1 MSQENQPTIEARLEE
16 QEYYSPPPEFV
27 DQANAND
34 RSIYDRFDAFP
45 DGFEEYANLLDWDEH
60 WTDVLDASDPPFYNW
75 FTGGR
80 LNASYNCVDRHLEA
94 YGDKTAI
101 LWEGEPG
108 DSRRLAYQDLY
119 REVNEFAAMFRDV
132 GIGADDIVT
141 LHLPMV
147 PELPIAMLAAARIGA
162 PHSEVFGGFTASALA
177 NRLKD
182 ADSRYLVTIDGY
194 YRRGEFLEHKRKAD
208 EALEDP
214 DVDVDTVLVLTRGD
228 ELHEGTTMVE
238 GRDVLVDDLRAKHRG
253 ARVDPVSRAS
263 EDILFL
269 MYTSGTTGKP
279 KGAQHG
285 TGGYLSYV
293 AGTSKY
299 LFDIHPTDTYWCFA
313 DIGWITGHSYIVY
326 GPLSI
331 AATSMMYEGAPDYPH
346 RGYVWEL
353 AEKHDVDIFHTSPT
367 AVRLFMKWGEKHL
380 EPYDLD
386 FKLLASVGE
395 PIQPEVWKWYYEH
408 VGGGEAVIIDTWWQ
422 TETGGVL
429 LSNLPA
435 LADMKPGSVG
445 HPMPGIVAKTLDDD
459 GNGIEPGTGK
469 AGNLVITRP
478 WPGILQTLYGADDR
492 FISEYWETFSDLDS
506 RDMADWIY
514 KTGDGAVEASD
525 GYFRILGRLDDVMNV
540 SGHRLGS
547 MELESAIVEVPGVAE
562 AAVAPRDHPEKGQVP
577 DAYVV
582 LREGT
587 EPSDDLKDAVVAAV
601 SEEIGGFARP
611 AHVEFVDVL
620 PYTRSG
626 KIMRRLLSDISNG
639 RELSDTT
646 TLEDP
651 SVPERIR
658 KQVLGQPSAPG

>member
-1 MSQENQPTIEARLEE
+1 MSRRDGTTIEARLEE
-16 QEYYSPPPEFV
+16 QEYYGPPPEFV
-27 DQANAND
+27 GQANVTD
-34 RSIYDRFDAFP
+34 RSIYDRFDDYP
-45 DGFEEYANLLDWDEH
+45 DGFREYADLLDWDEP
-60 WTDVLDASDPPFYNW
+60 WREVLDASDPPFYDW
-75 FTGGR
+75 FVGGE
-80 LNASYNCVDRHLEA
+80 LNASYNCVDRHLED
-94 YGDKTAI
+94 YGDKTALI
-101 LWEGEPG
+101 WEGEPG
-108 DSRRLAYQDLY
+108 DSRRLAYRDLY
-119 REVNEFAAMFRDV
+119 REVNEFASLFREV
-132 GIGADDIVT
+132 GIGADDVVT

-162 PHSEVFGGFTASALA
+162 PHSEVFGGFTAAALA
-177 NRLKD
+177 NRLED

-194 YRRGEFLEHKRKAD
+194 YRRGEFLDHKRKAD
-208 EALEDP
+208 EAVEGA

-228 ELHEGTTMVE
+228 DLHEGAELVE
-238 GRDVLVDDLRAKHRG
+238 GRDVLVDDVRERHRG
-253 ARVDPVSRAS
+253 ARVDPVPRAS
-263 EDILFL
+263 GDVLFL

-331 AATSMMYEGAPDYPH
+331 AGTSMMYEGAPDHPH

-353 AEKHDVDIFHTSPT
+353 AQKHGVDIFHTSPT
-367 AVRLFMKWGEKHL
+367 AVRMFMKWGEEYL
-380 EPYDLD
+380 EPYEFD

-395 PIQPEVWKWYYEH
+395 PIQPEVWRWYYEQ
-408 VGGGEAVIIDTWWQ
+408 VGGGDAVVIDTWWQ

-445 HPMPGIVAKTLDDD
+445 LAMPGIEATVLDDD
-459 GNGIEPGTGK
+459 GDEIDPGTGT
-469 AGNLVITRP
+469 AGNLVLTRP
-478 WPGILQTLYGADDR
+478 WPGILQTLYGDDER
-492 FISEYWETFSDLDS
+492 FVSEYWEEFSDLDS
-506 RDMADWIY
+506 DDPADWIY
-514 KTGDGAVEASD
+514 KTGDGAVEAAD
-525 GYFRILGRLDDVMNV
+525 GYFRILGRIDDVMNV
-540 SGHRLGS
+540 AGHRLGS
-547 MELESAIVEVPGVAE
+547 MELESAIVEVPGVTE
-562 AAVAPRDHPEKGQVP
+562 AAVAPRDDPDRGQVP

-582 LREGT
+582 LKEGT
-587 EPSDDLKDAVVAAV
+587 EPSEDLKDAVVASV
-601 SEEIGGFARP
+601 ETEIGKFARP
-611 AHVEFVDVL
+611 DHVEVVDAL

-626 KIMRRLLSDISNG
+626 KIMRRLLSDISND

-658 KQVLGQPSAPG
+658 EQVSSQ